1 MESSYGE
8 LRFSP
13 KKDLNVTD
21 QSITIKYEINH
32 GLSTLITKEY
42 PIQGTYLIKH
52 NDDDVTVSSNG
63 KDNEIEGT
71 FDGIVNNSSKNIYEN
86 YSVYKCKSCHQTWC
100 FSNADLY
107 WRGFLVKQ
115 ENLSSFHNR
124 LSNKEKQIKRNGILV
139 LIAIIV
145 IGIFII
151 SKI

>member
-1 MESSYGE
+1 MCKNCFNSEYEKFEDEKTNSNIENKISE
-8 LRFSP
+8 LLS
-13 KKDLNVTD
+13 KQDL
-21 QSITIKYEINH
+21 K
-32 GLSTLITKEY
+32 LIC
-42 PIQGTYLIKH
+42 
-52 NDDDVTVSSNG
+52 
-63 KDNEIEGT
+63 
-71 FDGIVNNSSKNIYEN
+71 NNSSKNIYEN